1 MNQDYVIHRSLSAD
15 SAIFVLA
22 DGMGGYSHGEIA
34 SLTVAESIVEFVE
47 KNTTN
52 YEPENL
58 LKESIVFAN
67 DALMIKRMEIGGKR
81 MGTVITVLLIKG
93 AYAYITWLGD
103 SRVYKYSNGKM
114 DFCTT
119 DHSIVQQ
126 LSNKMAITSSI
137 YEKYAAI
144 VTRAIM
150 GDEIKEEIPIE
161 VLSIAEGDT
170 FLLCSDGFHKQLPV
184 EEYAALCDKINLT
197 CLDDMAPDMDD
208 NYSFIKVTV

>member
-1 MNQDYVIHRSLSAD
+1 MVKKWELSLRC
-15 SAIFVLA
+15 F
-22 DGMGGYSHGEIA
+22 
-34 SLTVAESIVEFVE
+34 F
-47 KNTTN
+47 
-52 YEPENL
+52 
-58 LKESIVFAN
+58 
-67 DALMIKRMEIGGKR
+67 
-81 MGTVITVLLIKG
+81 IKG
-93 AYAYITWLGD
+93 TYAYITWLGD
-103 SRVYKYSNGKM
+103 SRVYKFSKSKM

-170 FLLCSDGFHKQLPV
+170 F
-184 EEYAALCDKINLT
+184 
-197 CLDDMAPDMDD
+197 
-208 NYSFIKVTV
+208 SFMF

>member
-1 MNQDYVIHRSLSAD
+1 
-15 SAIFVLA
+15 
-22 DGMGGYSHGEIA
+22 
-34 SLTVAESIVEFVE
+34 
-47 KNTTN
+47 
-52 YEPENL
+52 
-58 LKESIVFAN
+58 
-67 DALMIKRMEIGGKR
+67 ME
-81 MGTVITVLLIKG
+81 
-93 AYAYITWLGD
+93 
-103 SRVYKYSNGKM
+103 
-114 DFCTT
+114 FCTI

-161 VLSIAEGDT
+161 VLSVAKGDT
-170 FLLCSDGFHKQLPV
+170 FLLCSDGFYKQLPV
-184 EEYAALCDKINLT
+184 EEYAVSCDKINLR

>member
-1 MNQDYVIHRSLSAD
+1 M
-15 SAIFVLA
+15 
-22 DGMGGYSHGEIA
+22 
-34 SLTVAESIVEFVE
+34 
-47 KNTTN
+47 
-52 YEPENL
+52 
-58 LKESIVFAN
+58 FAN
-67 DALMIKRMEIGGKR
+67 DALMIKRMEISGKR
-81 MGTVITVLLIKG
+81 MGTVIAVLLIKG

-103 SRVYKYSNGKM
+103 SRVYKFSKSKM
-114 DFCTT
+114 EFWTI

-161 VLSIAEGDT
+161 VLSVAKGDT
-170 FLLCSDGFHKQLPV
+170 FLLCSDGFYKQLPV
-184 EEYAALCDKINLT
+184 EEYAASCDKINLK

>member
-1 MNQDYVIHRSLSAD
+1 
-15 SAIFVLA
+15 
-22 DGMGGYSHGEIA
+22 
-34 SLTVAESIVEFVE
+34 
-47 KNTTN
+47 
-52 YEPENL
+52 
-58 LKESIVFAN
+58 
-67 DALMIKRMEIGGKR
+67 
-81 MGTVITVLLIKG
+81 
-93 AYAYITWLGD
+93 
-103 SRVYKYSNGKM
+103 M

-170 FLLCSDGFHKQLPV
+170 FLYVLMDFISSSLLKNTQFH
-184 EEYAALCDKINLT
+184 AT
-197 CLDDMAPDMDD
+197 R
-208 NYSFIKVTV
+208 